1 MRKISYTM
9 RFHTRT
15 FLCEHIGLLHMGLYI
30 MTKGPFTRCGS
41 GNVGVGVFHCVA
53 AESVHTRVLHAA
65 AATAVIAANFVCF
78 APFTI
83 LENSMWICFDV

>member
-1 MRKISYTM
+1 MVHHDFKGN
-9 RFHTRT
+9 
-15 FLCEHIGLLHMGLYI
+15 FLTACSFLWICTDIQHICHSQ
-30 MTKGPFTRCGS
+30 GPFTRCGS

-53 AESVHTRVLHAA
+53 AESVHTIVLHVA
-65 AATAVIAANFVCF
+65 AATAVIAAKFVCF